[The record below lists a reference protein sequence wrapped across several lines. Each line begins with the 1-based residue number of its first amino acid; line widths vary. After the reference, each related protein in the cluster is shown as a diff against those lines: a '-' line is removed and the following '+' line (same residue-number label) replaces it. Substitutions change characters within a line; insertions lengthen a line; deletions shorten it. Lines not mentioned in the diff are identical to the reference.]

1 MNKLQELEYLHTDN
15 KQDILT
21 SKEMRQALET
31 HDSRKKVWEQI
42 QEFIQQEE
50 NQELRQEIRKL
61 AANEIQDIRNNS
73 TLKNRLLSMK
83 RKDNGSKWWKQ
94 WLTGDFENQ
103 SITVEDRACYGIL
116 CLYDQMRGPTP
127 NTSGRWYFQ
136 DAQYRLSTIEFNDDT
151 INTIDNEKETNESQK
166 ENITQTN
173 ETSQE
178 TDNKNTQTK
187 ETSQET
193 DNTNT
198 QTEEKIQ
205 ETDNT
210 NTQTEEKIQETLD
223 LETKK
228 EQLHT
233 KFKVLSFSH
242 WEYYFNYKKRINIWN
257 DKQALPISIRN
268 TGKKVMDIGI
278 HTSWPNKGKVYVGL
292 DNYIY
297 QMQWNE
303 QELDIKVLEK
313 KEVFEY
319 VLDQISKNT
328 TMQDN
333 KNVEKDSQNNKAI
346 PTNTGQ
352 QEKDT
357 AMQEPNTATAQ
368 KTITSN
374 TNSEEENKK
383 IYTYSPDIL
392 ASGITLATI
401 TNVINNIKDSSLQTY
416 IQENIQ
422 KGDVQKAA
430 EAVGMSGNSL
440 YANNKINAKNK
451 IDNITLEALQR
462 PNRVYRDY
470 KKILETQE
478 QLLNEFE
485 QLGELPQDVKQ
496 AYLSF
501 AYEDLATKYGEE
513 FTDKVQKPDKIIPYN
528 HKNYAIVSKSD
539 AHVYLFDKEHH
550 LVSRKACLLGKDRS
564 NEAFDI
570 KDYTSTKEIPAR
582 TPAGLYSMDI
592 SYDKENLGRY
602 MQLTPQEGQIT
613 YRKFSKGPYKG
624 LLVRSIGFHE
634 VYKPEK
640 VKRDQILKNS
650 DINSKFIS
658 NGCINID
665 TKSYSE
671 LYDHI
676 STESLIYIT
685 K

>member
-1 MNKLQELEYLHTDN
+1 MEG
-15 KQDILT
+15 
-21 SKEMRQALET
+21 
-31 HDSRKKVWEQI
+31 
-42 QEFIQQEE
+42 
-50 NQELRQEIRKL
+50 
-61 AANEIQDIRNNS
+61 
-73 TLKNRLLSMK
+73 
-83 RKDNGSKWWKQ
+83 NGK
-94 WLTGDFENQ
+94 
-103 SITVEDRACYGIL
+103 
-116 CLYDQMRGPTP
+116 
-127 NTSGRWYFQ
+127 
-136 DAQYRLSTIEFNDDT
+136 
-151 INTIDNEKETNESQK
+151 
-166 ENITQTN
+166 
-173 ETSQE
+173 
-178 TDNKNTQTK
+178 
-187 ETSQET
+187 
-193 DNTNT
+193 
-198 QTEEKIQ
+198 
-205 ETDNT
+205 
-210 NTQTEEKIQETLD
+210 
-223 LETKK
+223 
-228 EQLHT
+228 
-233 KFKVLSFSH
+233 
-242 WEYYFNYKKRINIWN
+242 
-257 DKQALPISIRN
+257 
-268 TGKKVMDIGI
+268 
-278 HTSWPNKGKVYVGL
+278 
-292 DNYIY
+292 
-297 QMQWNE
+297 
-303 QELDIKVLEK
+303 ELDIKVLEE
-313 KEVFEY
+313 KEIFEY

-333 KNVEKDSQNNKAI
+333 KDVEKDSQNNKVI
-346 PTNTGQ
+346 PTNTDQ
-352 QEKDT
+352 QEKNT
-357 AMQEPNTATAQ
+357 ATKEPSTATAQ

-374 TNSEEENKK
+374 TNSEEEDKK

-401 TNVINNIKDSSLQTY
+401 TNIINNIKDSSLQTY
-416 IQENIQ
+416 IQESLQ
-422 KGDVQKAA
+422 KGYVQKAA
-430 EAVGMSGNSL
+430 KAVGMSENSL
-440 YANNKINAKNK
+440 YANNKTNPNNK

-501 AYEDLATKYGEE
+501 AYEDLEKRYGEE
-513 FTDKVQKPDKIIPYN
+513 FTDKVQKPDKLIPYN

-634 VYKPEK
+634 IYKPEK
-640 VKRDQILKNS
+640 VTRDQILKNS